1 MRPARLVLLAAL
13 GGLTACGTPEY
24 RAAYSACEA
33 EWLQKIPP
41 KYEQRMV
48 NKVRYVDQATGRT
61 VCEEENGKTICTAET
76 EKVGIPYIDFET
88 VDVRK
93 SERDAQ
99 IRNCA
104 QQACIA
110 TFGNPECEP
119 PE

>member
-1 MRPARLVLLAAL
+1 MRPARLILFVALAAV
-13 GGLTACGTPEY
+13 TACGTPEY
-24 RAAYSACEA
+24 RAEYSACEA

-48 NKVRYVDQATGRT
+48 NKVRYVDQPTGRT
-61 VCEEENGKTICTAET
+61 VCEKEGEKLICVPET
-76 EKVGIPYIDFET
+76 EKVGIPYVDFET

-110 TFGNPECEP
+110 TFGNPECKTE
-119 PE
+119 